1 MAQDKEAPLQEHL
14 IELLERLRRML
25 IALIISSMMPFV
37 TPDPNALSGGSAYR
51 PIIFLIM
58 NRIREDMT
66 NVNNPVVRPIASFLG
81 IDRMEVEL
89 IAYSWID
96 SIEVLLLV
104 SLLTGAII
112 SSPYI
117 AKQIYGFI
125 EPALLEREKRIL
137 IPFALGFIVLFACGV
152 AYAYLVVLPLTV
164 FFLSLIYMAS
174 GVRLMFS
181 IQQFFSFIIVGILI
195 VGLFFTFPLIVAI
208 LSYLDLIT
216 PSTIKRNWRY
226 LFLAMLI
233 LTAVITPDP
242 TPVSMLILS
251 IPFLVLYWLS
261 YLLAK
266 RFHGSRSG
274 AAPPEIPLTR
284 SELLSGSE

>member
-14 IELLERLRRML
+14 IELLERLRRIL
-25 IALIISSMMPFV
+25 IALIVSSIVPFV
-37 TPDPNALSGGSAYR
+37 VPDPNALSRGSAYR
-51 PIIFLIM
+51 PIIFSIINGM
-58 NRIREDMT
+58 RENMT
-66 NVNNPVVRPIASFLG
+66 DVNNPVIRPLASLLG
-81 IDRMEVEL
+81 INKMEVEL

-96 SIEVLLLV
+96 SIEVLLLI
-104 SLLTGAII
+104 SLLIGAII

-137 IPFALGFIVLFACGV
+137 VPFVLSFTALFICGV
-152 AYAYLVVLPLTV
+152 VYAYLVVLPLTV

-181 IQQFFSFIIVGILI
+181 IQQFFNFIIIGILI
-195 VGLFFTFPLIVAI
+195 VGLFFTFPLIVAV

-216 PSTIKRNWRY
+216 PSTIRRNWRY

-251 IPFLVLYWLS
+251 IPFLMLYLLS
-261 YLLAK
+261 YFLAK
-266 RFHGSRSG
+266 RFYRGQLG
-274 AAPPEIPLTR
+274 AVPSEISLTR
-284 SELLSGSE
+284 SELLG